1 MKFFYYQAT
10 VLPPTPEVNEE
21 LLRQSQIEATCK
33 LHFSINSINILN
45 LIYEICIAAI
55 KLKSQS
61 LPLGMNPK
69 ILEKHSLPSAKE
81 TKTTITA
88 TATNKTTTAS
98 STTVTSTSSSKLS
111 SMYVNKTL
119 SKSYD
124 FESRDS
130 NVMATTISES
140 NTSTLERKEEDS
152 AGFFRRLLNRSTKK
166 KKSIDDTDANAIAD
180 TTIVLSPSP
189 TKEPPPP
196 IKAKPVVKEIP
207 IRREEPTK
215 PSVLVQTTPLNT
227 YLPTTTEVPAEI
239 PIQKSDKPRSGPASR
254 QRILPQELSISPI
267 PTLASPPESD
277 VAASEKLPPKSPKK
291 SPNEVT
297 KSFGYSSSSSSP
309 KTPTKLVLNSSKTEE
324 IPVPEPLSASK
335 YVKAFQQHHR
345 SDEQLGRFKKFS
357 SDDIASH
364 STTSIKSIWPDDI
377 KNQTSRVSGI
387 LSRIDYKPELNALQQ
402 SPRRKL
408 VEKSK
413 SFRFYNENSNNN
425 SSDNL
430 QSSNNMPSL
439 PDLSFAGRPAV
450 SLAIRPTLLRSRSR
464 EYISANSTSGGDN
477 KFEINDNNL
486 IKSKDEHSH
495 ANVYTKNIILTTSKA
510 PSNHTGNQN
519 ITQIEDN
526 IDKIMKSSFVT
537 VLKKS
542 STNDLIEIKS
552 RNNVSVTSITSSP
565 TSPSKDDNSWTDPLS
580 SSTSSCSSPI
590 TTSARKD
597 VDTPAKVPEFLKIQ
611 LNRIDA
617 LSPTRPKSQV
627 LIFGKSNVADTKE
640 RRFSNESVEI
650 TDSAKTPANVVQQ
663 MKQNSL
669 TKSVDSVS
677 CNSNSSSTS
686 SPSTPTK
693 KPFQSVLSS
702 TSSMTD
708 ITTTNTV
715 SVVNQNTDVI
725 IERRKSVS
733 DEKIKFEKKIEE
745 LKAERKRSITNSD
758 DMKPIVPSD
767 SRKSSLDDDNV
778 VVVLRKKS
786 LSQSNTNS
794 KEDTPELMKVF
805 ARRSL
810 KIKDTDDYQIYD
822 TDDGSSITKSKS
834 LNLDSDKENQSS
846 SEEKLDKLPGK
857 IEIQMQPKVEKND
870 ENVSIANNRDGFR
883 KNVLISPKPFALPSR
898 FGNVVNYRS
907 TAAFMDARKTTSTS
921 SSSTTKV
928 ATTSP
933 TPPEPNNN
941 NNSTVPVLNNNNLTG
956 VRHTINVVTEKEQK
970 SIELI
975 STDGGKSEGNAE
987 FKGILQRR
995 AEWEKRAKE
1004 AFK

>member
-1 MKFFYYQAT
+1 
-10 VLPPTPEVNEE
+10 
-21 LLRQSQIEATCK
+21 
-33 LHFSINSINILN
+33 
-45 LIYEICIAAI
+45 
-55 KLKSQS
+55 
-61 LPLGMNPK
+61 MNPK
-69 ILEKHSLPSAKE
+69 MLEKHSLPSAKE
-81 TKTTITA
+81 SKTIITA
-88 TATNKTTTAS
+88 SATNKTTTAS

-124 FESRDS
+124 FESSES
-130 NVMATTISES
+130 NVMSTIISES
-140 NTSTLERKEEDS
+140 NTSTLERKDEDG

-166 KKSIDDTDANAIAD
+166 KKSIDDTDAYAPEV
-180 TTIVLSPSP
+180 TPVVFTPSP
-189 TKEPPPP
+189 AKEPPPP
-196 IKAKPVVKEIP
+196 LKAKPIVKDIP
-207 IRREEPTK
+207 IRREEPSK
-215 PSVLVQTTPLNT
+215 PQPSVLVQATPLNT
-227 YLPTTTEVPAEI
+227 YLPTTAELPVEI
-239 PIQKSDKPRSGPASR
+239 LIHKSDKPRSGPASR

-267 PTLASPPESD
+267 PSLASPAESD

-291 SPNEVT
+291 SPTEVT

-309 KTPTKLVLNSSKTEE
+309 KTPNKLLFNSNKTEE
-324 IPVPEPLSASK
+324 ILVPEYLTANK

-364 STTSIKSIWPDDI
+364 SSTSIKSIWPDDI
-377 KNQTSRVSGI
+377 KNRTSRVSGI

-450 SLAIRPTLLRSRSR
+450 SPAIRPVLLRSRSR
-464 EYISANSTSGGDN
+464 EFISVTSTSGSDN

-486 IKSKDEHSH
+486 IKSKDEHAH
-495 ANVYTKNIILTTSKA
+495 ANVYTKNIILTSSKA
-510 PSNHTGNQN
+510 PSNPTGNQN

-542 STNDLIEIKS
+542 ATNELIEIKS

-580 SSTSSCSSPI
+580 SSTSSCSSPT
-590 TTSARKD
+590 TTSSRKD
-597 VDTPAKVPEFLKIQ
+597 VDAPAKVPEFLKIQ

-617 LSPTRPKSQV
+617 LTPSRPKSQV
-627 LIFGKSNVADTKE
+627 LIVGKSIMADTKE

-650 TDSAKTPANVVQQ
+650 TDSTKPPPNVVQLI
-663 MKQNSL
+663 KQNSL

-677 CNSNSSSTS
+677 GNSNSSSTS

-708 ITTTNTV
+708 ITTTNNV
-715 SVVNQNTDVI
+715 QVVNQNTDVI

-745 LKAERKRSITNSD
+745 LKAERERSITNSD
-758 DMKPIVPSD
+758 DTKPIVPSE

-857 IEIQMQPKVEKND
+857 IEIQIQPKVEKND
-870 ENVSIANNRDGFR
+870 ENISIPNNRDGFR

-898 FGNVVNYRS
+898 FGNAVNYRS
-907 TAAFMDARKTTSTS
+907 TAAFMDSRKTTSSS
-921 SSSTTKV
+921 SSSTTKIP
-928 ATTSP
+928 ATSP

-941 NNSTVPVLNNNNLTG
+941 CSMPVLNNNNLSS

-970 SIELI
+970 STELI
-975 STDGGKSEGNAE
+975 SIDGGRSEGNAE

>member
-1 MKFFYYQAT
+1 
-10 VLPPTPEVNEE
+10 
-21 LLRQSQIEATCK
+21 
-33 LHFSINSINILN
+33 
-45 LIYEICIAAI
+45 
-55 KLKSQS
+55 
-61 LPLGMNPK
+61 
-69 ILEKHSLPSAKE
+69 
-81 TKTTITA
+81 
-88 TATNKTTTAS
+88 
-98 STTVTSTSSSKLS
+98 
-111 SMYVNKTL
+111 MYVNKTL

-124 FESRDS
+124 FESRENS
-130 NVMATTISES
+130 VMATTISES
-140 NTSTLERKEEDS
+140 NTSTLERKEEDG
-152 AGFFRRLLNRSTKK
+152 AGFFRRLLNRSSKK
-166 KKSIDDTDANAIAD
+166 KKSTDDTDANALD
-180 TTIVLSPSP
+180 DKSSVSSPSP
-189 TKEPPPP
+189 SKEPPPP
-196 IKAKPVVKEIP
+196 IKAKPIVKDIP
-207 IRREEPTK
+207 IRREEPSK
-215 PSVLVQTTPLNT
+215 LPASVLVQTTPLNT
-227 YLPTTTEVPAEI
+227 YLPTTSELPAEI
-239 PIQKSDKPRSGPASR
+239 PTQKSDKPRSGPASR

-267 PTLASPPESD
+267 PTLTSPSESD

-291 SPNEVT
+291 SPTEMT
-297 KSFGYSSSSSSP
+297 KSFGYSSSSP
-309 KTPTKLVLNSSKTEE
+309 KTPNKLVFNSNKTEE
-324 IPVPEPLSASK
+324 TTAPEQLLASK

-377 KNQTSRVSGI
+377 KNRTSRVSGI

-439 PDLSFAGRPAV
+439 PDLSFSGRPAV
-450 SLAIRPTLLRSRSR
+450 SPAIRPVLLRSRSR
-464 EYISANSTSGGDN
+464 EFISVTSTGGGNDN

-486 IKSKDEHSH
+486 IKSKDEHAH

-510 PSNHTGNQN
+510 PSNPTGNQN

-542 STNDLIEIKS
+542 STNELIEIKS

-580 SSTSSCSSPI
+580 SSTSSCSSPT
-590 TTSARKD
+590 TTSSRKD
-597 VDTPAKVPEFLKIQ
+597 VDAPAKVPEFLKIQ

-617 LSPTRPKSQV
+617 VTPTRPKSGV
-627 LIFGKSNVADTKE
+627 LIVGKSNVADTKE

-650 TDSAKTPANVVQQ
+650 TDSAKAPPNVVHL

-677 CNSNSSSTS
+677 GNSSSCSSSTS
-686 SPSTPTK
+686 TPSTPTK
-693 KPFQSVLSS
+693 KPIHNILSS

-708 ITTTNTV
+708 ITAPHNV
-715 SVVNQNTDVI
+715 QVVNQNTDVI

-758 DMKPIVPSD
+758 DMKSIVPSE

-822 TDDGSSITKSKS
+822 TDDGTSITKSKS

-870 ENVSIANNRDGFR
+870 ENVSISNNRDGFR

-907 TAAFMDARKTTSTS
+907 TTSFMDTRKTTSTS

-941 NNSTVPVLNNNNLTG
+941 NNNNVNSAHPVLNNNNLSS
-956 VRHTINVVTEKEQK
+956 VRHTMNVVTEKEQK
-970 SIELI
+970 STDFI